1 MFFEKKVLFSIL
13 GGFVLGKAGGQIL
26 GSKKAKEGYLKAAT
40 GALIMKDYIME
51 QAENIQA
58 EGSDI
63 LADARLRADEYQA
76 KKDAEAMYET
86 DEKNSDPEVVPV
98 VEA

>member
-13 GGFVLGKAGGQIL
+13 GGFVLGKAGSQIF
-26 GSKKAKEGYLKAAT
+26 GSAKAKEAYLKAAT

-51 QAENIQA
+51 QAEIIQA

-63 LADARLRADEYQA
+63 LADARLRSDEYQA
-76 KKDAEAMYET
+76 KKDAEFMCGT
-86 DEKNSDPEVVPV
+86 DDKSCDQEAVPA